1 MIIRKLLPIAL
12 LNKLKHNQIKLITRQ
27 DLTKLNLLQLD
38 SKILK
43 QYTLCT
49 CQHKIKSYA

>member
-12 LNKLKHNQIKLITRQ
+12 LNKHKYNQRKLITRQ
-27 DLTKLNLLQLD
+27 DLTKLNLLQID
-38 SKILK
+38 SNILK

-49 CQHKIKSYA
+49 CQRKTKS